1 MSLDQTKLEGSIS
14 ANSRPISTIDEDF
27 YNTLRGS
34 YISDDEESNDG
45 EDNGE
50 DNGDDHISEISDTT
64 DPMGSPGVP
73 KHLTFDKATEISH
86 TTPELPPLR
95 NISTSTDVLLLSERS
110 KESKDSSSKRDNSDK
125 LLTSERSG
133 GTYPSVSRRD
143 ASGYDSLLVSETT
156 DETWRK
162 RVAFHGDNDH
172 GDDASSLSSMES
184 TPFPHLVDDGNNSFI
199 TSSPAPEASPS
210 GHDAETAK
218 KSGKGANWDVVGAHR
233 GNTPRTS
240 REAPPAGSMSDLI
253 DVIKKPPLTSSSA
266 PDPPAT
272 TDTAEA
278 KNMIS
283 ECDDDVGEEES
294 LTGEGI
300 EKPSNKMSLRMI
312 KKPSNK
318 MSLRMIDRYE
328 TFEADIKD
336 EPGQSNDNDND
347 NHNNFNGEEKSFT
360 GEDIEA
366 DIKDEPG
373 QSNDNHNH
381 DNFNVSISTLN
392 SLRESGHIPRRW
404 IFDRIDGTVK
414 IPEEEGERLPLW
426 KRRPPSFFCLPS
438 PLLGLFPWFFEENP
452 FCVAIGK
459 YGFFG
464 GDGAATDD
472 NPKNTTGSR
481 PQSSNNGAAT
491 NPSAND
497 HSTDGNKIGFRR
509 SLVIL
514 HSLLLNACGLFATI
528 LSGLSLTRSNPG
540 LLEASTFSK
549 SAVIPALTSSLAS
562 SGSVKNTATLYLGLL
577 VLGVKNPQASVG
589 GTILVPFRDF
599 CTTPGMEQFVLPD
612 ECDKCDGASVW
623 IVLGFF
629 LAVAAYFPTFGI
641 NIGRIY
647 TNYDANCSKVAAG
660 LWSLVSLLGYVM
672 VLSAHHFSCLGS
684 LYAGEVPYT
693 SEGEAIGGEIL
704 GENDDQWQDIRV
716 ASFDWTA
723 GVGQIMFQI
732 GIFLKLIDFVTN
744 CCVATPAIT
753 RSRDLQWEYE
763 EGLLL
768 HGENLEN
775 GMPSDGSASLDRT
788 QGGDGVMASDEIQ
801 TEQSRNV

>member
-1 MSLDQTKLEGSIS
+1 MSLDQTKLDGSIS

-27 YNTLRGS
+27 YNTLTGS

-133 GTYPSVSRRD
+133 GTYPSISRRD

-162 RVAFHGDNDH
+162 RVAFHGDDDN
-172 GDDASSLSSMES
+172 GDDASSLSSMQS
-184 TPFPHLVDDGNNSFI
+184 TPFPHLVDDGTNSFI

-240 REAPPAGSMSDLI
+240 GEAPPAGSLSDLI
-253 DVIKKPPLTSSSA
+253 NMIKKPPLTSTSA

-294 LTGEGI
+294 LTGEDI
-300 EKPSNKMSLRMI
+300 EKPS
-312 KKPSNK
+312 KKKSPS
-318 MSLRMIDRYE
+318 MTDRYE

-336 EPGQSNDNDND
+336 EPD
-347 NHNNFNGEEKSFT
+347 
-360 GEDIEA
+360 
-366 DIKDEPG
+366 P
-373 QSNDNHNH
+373 SNDNHNH

-392 SLRESGHIPRRW
+392 SLREAGHIPRRW

-426 KRRPPSFFCLPS
+426 KRRPPFFFCLPS
-438 PLLGLFPWFFEENP
+438 PLLGLFPWYFEENP
-452 FCVAIGK
+452 FCLAIGK
-459 YGFFG
+459 CGFFG

-540 LLEASTFSK
+540 LLEASAFSK
-549 SAVIPALTSSLAS
+549 SAVVPVLTSSLAS
-562 SGSVKNTATLYLGLL
+562 SGSVKNTVTLYLGLL

-612 ECDKCDGASVW
+612 ECDKCDGASIW

-629 LAVAAYFPTFGI
+629 LAVVAYFPTFGI

-660 LWSLVSLLGYVM
+660 LWSLLSLLGYVM

-684 LYAGEVPYT
+684 LYEGEVPYT
-693 SEGEAIGGEIL
+693 NEGEAIGGEIL
-704 GENDDQWQDIRV
+704 GDNDDRWQDIRV

-732 GIFLKLIDFVTN
+732 GFFLKLIDFVTN